1 MNMNPIRWRTF
12 HAGLSLVVGVFAG
25 AASGA
30 TGTSDRD
37 GLKALVDAYL
47 KALGAH
53 DPAGLPLASPIK
65 FTENTAPMP
74 LGDGLWLN
82 VSEGPTT
89 FKVYALDPTSGHAG
103 FYGVMKELG
112 EPVILALRL
121 KVENGQITEIE
132 HVVARRL
139 GDRATPNLAAPRPGL
154 VQPVPPPERVPR
166 EEMLRIADAYFESIE
181 HNNGDLAPF
190 ADDCARHENG
200 VQTTTNKPPDPA
212 QFGTTASE
220 QLRLAMARIDA
231 CGVRAQMSS
240 HILDYITRI
249 RPRRLLIADE
259 ELGLVFAFPMFVHRG
274 GMQTT
279 KIVGVPGVDRVSR
292 PIAPFNLQAGE
303 IFKIRGG
310 RIHEIEADGVV
321 LPYGSSTGWG
331 G

>member
-1 MNMNPIRWRTF
+1 MKSPHHVCLGF
-12 HAGLSLVVGVFAG
+12 FSLLLAAVTANG
-25 AASGA
+25 AAA
-30 TGTSDRD
+30 AGTCDRD
-37 GLKALVDAYL
+37 SLKALVDVYL
-47 KALGAH
+47 KALVAH
-53 DPAGLPLASPIK
+53 DPSGLPLASPIK
-65 FTENTAPMP
+65 FTENTATIP

-89 FKVYALDPTSGHAG
+89 CKVYALDPTSGQAG

-121 KVENGQITEIE
+121 KVENGRITEIE

-139 GDRATPNLAAPRPGL
+139 GDRVTPNLAAPRPGL

-190 ADDCARHENG
+190 ADDCTRHENG
-200 VQTTTNKPPDPA
+200 MQTTTNPPPDPA
-212 QFGTTASE
+212 QFGSSPSE

-279 KIVGVPGVDRVSR
+279 RIVGVPGVDRVSR

-321 LPYGSSTGWG
+321 LPYGSGTGWDG
-331 G
+331 